1 MEALGSAIRARRAKL
16 GLTQEELADRMAA
29 LGDENIRQSD
39 ISRIESGQVQLP
51 RYERLVCLAQALE
64 MTLAELFTLAGWTE
78 ERWVT
83 EQSRNDRE
91 APDRPKQGRAE
102 GDPEDAPVETQSRQA
117 YVQDQHSE
125 S

>member
-1 MEALGSAIRARRAKL
+1 MEKLGATIRDRRTAL

-29 LGDENIRQSD
+29 LGDDNIRQSD

-64 MTLAELFTLAGWTE
+64 LTLVELFTQAGWDE

-83 EQSRNDRE
+83 AQTQNDDER
-91 APDRPKQGRAE
+91 
-102 GDPEDAPVETQSRQA
+102 PEDTG
-117 YVQDQHSE
+117 
-125 S
+125 